1 MADSNQNLTPMQRAD
16 ILSAVSRA
24 VQDAEAERPASIVA
38 EKSAVL
44 EEVDKHMD
52 RLVAMVRRSSADQVE
67 PYLAQ
72 IQEEICDRCSK
83 QLPSGYCSLRSF
95 GECAFYRNARPI
107 IAAIAR
113 VLNEPAIREVAGNEP
128 SASPRPGALMFH
140 KILIAVDHSEPAEFA
155 ARSGME
161 LAKKLG
167 AEVAL
172 LTVLPPPPAVI
183 ANLREADAKLNE
195 KWDEAKR
202 LLVKC
207 HSHVPEGIHV
217 EEMISEG
224 SPAGEIILA
233 ARDWHADLVVLG
245 THNRH
250 GLSRFL
256 LGSTAEAVVRR
267 APCTVLIVRQPD
279 ETRVQGIAEPLK
291 VLNGNT

>member
-1 MADSNQNLTPMQRAD
+1 MADLSQDLTAMQHAD
-16 ILSAVSRA
+16 ILSAVSKA
-24 VQDAEAERPASIVA
+24 IQDSDAERPASLVA
-38 EKSAVL
+38 EESAIL
-44 EEVDKHMD
+44 EEVEKQMD
-52 RLVAMVRRSSADQVE
+52 RLVAMVRRSAADQVE

-72 IQEEICDRCSK
+72 IQEEICDRCPK
-83 QLPSGYCSLRSF
+83 QLPSGYCPLKSF

-107 IAAIAR
+107 IAAIAG
-113 VLNEPAIREVAGNEP
+113 VLNKPAIQELVKDERGV
-128 SASPRPGALMFH
+128 SPHTGAVMFH
-140 KILIAVDHSEPAEFA
+140 KILIAVDHSEPAEYA

-172 LTVLPPPPAVI
+172 LTVLPTPPAVI

-195 KWDEAKR
+195 GWDEAKR

-207 HSHVPEGIHV
+207 HSQETEGIYV
-217 EEMISEG
+217 EELISEG
-224 SPAGEIILA
+224 SPAGEIVLE

-267 APCTVLIVRQPD
+267 APCTVLVVRRPD
-279 ETRVQGIAEPLK
+279 EQVVRTIEESVTAK
-291 VLNGNT
+291 

>member
-1 MADSNQNLTPMQRAD
+1 LEYVMADSIQNLTPMQHAD
-16 ILSAVSRA
+16 ILSAVSKA
-24 VQDAEAERPASIVA
+24 IQDAEAERPASLVA
-38 EKSAVL
+38 EESAVL
-44 EEVDKHMD
+44 EEVEKHMD

-72 IQEEICDRCSK
+72 IQEEICDRCPK
-83 QLPSGYCSLRSF
+83 QLPSGYCPLKSF

-113 VLNEPAIREVAGNEP
+113 VMNKPAIREPVKDERGV
-128 SASPRPGALMFH
+128 SPHTGAVMFR
-140 KILIAVDHSEPAEFA
+140 KILIAVDHSEPAEYA

-161 LAKKLG
+161 LATKLG

-183 ANLREADAKLNE
+183 ANLRETDAKLSE
-195 KWDEAKR
+195 RWDEAKR

-207 HSHVPEGIHV
+207 HSQETEGIHV

-224 SPAGEIILA
+224 SPAGEIILE

-245 THNRH
+245 THNHH

-267 APCTVLIVRQPD
+267 APCTVLVVRRPD
-279 ETRVQGIAEPLK
+279 EQAVRSIEESVTVK
-291 VLNGNT
+291 